1 MQYSLRHEVP
11 RGQGGAAGLRGGARW
26 RGWLSA
32 AGWDDDGGM
41 ESVMCC
47 LWGGGGRSGVA
58 LWCRG

>member
-1 MQYSLRHEVP
+1 MQYSLRHEAP
-11 RGQGGAAGLRGGARW
+11 RGQGGARW

-41 ESVMCC
+41 ESVMRC

-58 LWCRG
+58 LRCRG